1 MNICVYGAASDNIKQ
16 EFKTQGELL
25 GEKIAERGHGL
36 VFGGGAS
43 GLMGAVARGV
53 YRKGG
58 NMLAVVPSFF
68 NVDGV
73 LFPHSNETVYTD
85 TMRERKRILEES
97 ADAFVMSPGGIG
109 TFDEFF
115 EMITLYNLD
124 RHKKPIAV
132 LNTLGYYD
140 SMLEML
146 KMGVREGF
154 ISEQVLDICF
164 VSGNVDEV
172 LDFLEKNA

>member
-25 GEKIAERGHGL
+25 GQKMAERGHGL
-36 VFGGGAS
+36 VFGGGAA
-43 GLMGAVARGV
+43 GLMGATARGV
-53 YRKGG
+53 HSKGG
-58 NMLAVVPSFF
+58 KMLAVVPSFF

-73 LFPHSNETVYTD
+73 LFPYSTETVYTD

-97 ADAFVMSPGGIG
+97 ADAFIMSPGGIG

-115 EMITLYNLD
+115 EIITLYSLK
-124 RHKKPIAV
+124 RHKKPIAIF
-132 LNTLGYYD
+132 NTLGYYD
-140 SMLEML
+140 AMINML
-146 KMGVREGF
+146 KMGVAEGF
-154 ISEQVLDICF
+154 IGEHVLDICF
-164 VSGNVDEV
+164 VSSDADEV